1 MFTGHTNVFLTYKYL
16 MDIAFLIIIGIFT
29 GLVTGLTGASGV
41 MVVVPLIHLLLKFSI
56 HEAIGTSLLVD
67 VLTPLAIAYTF
78 YKNGNIDMKSGG
90 FVALASIIMALVG
103 ARFSDKIPDHG
114 LGSSFASLLII
125 LAIVI
130 WINGIR
136 RDRHSDDSDGQDTEI
151 PDIPVWRNVAAAVL
165 AGGSGFMTGFMGAG
179 GGTNI
184 LLILLFVNR
193 FPIHKALGTSILI
206 MSLTAASGVIGHASM
221 GNVSIS
227 AGLTIAMAAIFTGIY
242 CARQASKISEKSLS
256 RLMSIVYLVLGVLM
270 FTIQVQTN

>member
-1 MFTGHTNVFLTYKYL
+1 MFTEHTNVSLTYKYL
-16 MDIAFLIIIGIFT
+16 MDIVFLIIIGIFT

-41 MVVVPLIHLLLKFSI
+41 MVVVPLIHLLLKFTI

-103 ARFSDKIPDHG
+103 ARFSDEIPDNG
-114 LGSSFASLLII
+114 LSSSFASILII

-130 WINGIR
+130 WITGIR
-136 RDRHSDDSDGQDTEI
+136 RDRHGDHEEQDTEV
-151 PDIPVWRNVAAAVL
+151 PDIPVWRNIAATLL

-179 GGTNI
+179 GGTNL
-184 LLILLFVNR
+184 LLILLFINR

-221 GNVSIS
+221 GNVNIS
-227 AGLTIAMAAIFTGIY
+227 AGMTIAMAAIFTGIF

-256 RLMSIVYLVLGVLM
+256 RLMSIVYLVLGILM
-270 FTIQVQTN
+270 LTIQVQTN